1 MSGFI
6 GDLLEGIASF
16 VSDVW
21 LLRRQRASRG
31 RAQNTWKEDAA
42 DIALIDIRVIGL
54 SILAL
59 AAATLMFFVLG
70 LPLWISLAPVAA
82 GAVYCGYRWIALARA

>member
-6 GDLLEGIASF
+6 GELLEGIASF

-21 LLRRQRASRG
+21 LLRRQRAGRG

-42 DIALIDIRVIGL
+42 DIALFDVRVIWL

-59 AAATLMFFVLG
+59 VAAALMFFVLG

-82 GAVYCGYRWIALARA
+82 GAIYFGCRWIALVRA